1 MSARRTTKPMG
12 TASTTPPRVRTEEQ
26 KEQKRLYDQQRRRDQ
41 RVSESLRLDEIASLS
56 AKNDRLTKRLSGVMQ
71 PAPEIDDVECES
83 PAPVPLPEPQGAAH
97 SSGTES
103 DDGADGEHEINDV
116 TYVGPPLK
124 ETDATTV
131 LAKLQHARLS
141 DKRMRRWTG
150 LTVAV
155 FDSQVAAF
163 TPFLHTTTNVGK
175 QASQKLRPDAWVV
188 PTDAQFF
195 VAFCWLRTYLTQWLM
210 ADVFGLGFRIVA
222 KVLKR
227 VCSAVE
233 RAVDSGKLTSQQGG
247 VAFPSA
253 AELDALDRFNPY
265 KWDGL
270 KRAIAVDGMH
280 MVCYARRLPNE
291 ATDKAAHDKAVREL
305 KQPKHACYGTLA
317 LIACDLTGRIIWY
330 TPPCA
335 GHEQSLL
342 KESTLRALA
351 KQIDAVIVS
360 DAGLHMNSKKED
372 PKTWCRTSQSVG
384 PGMIRLMSLVNK
396 NEPHFKGDVEKTKWC
411 KQVYYTAK
419 HVSQMRIV
427 VENVIAQL
435 RHWHAAS
442 DPWRGHFQF
451 DSGLIDDV
459 QRRDTYCVSQT
470 TAFKCVVALQNAMR
484 HVKPLRHAAWTPD
497 ISGFPE
503 GFKPGYPV
511 NPATKAQFANVKGLT
526 EDATKV
532 LEVGR
537 GVKKAYKDLKKALER
552 RQKRYGGAKVV
563 LDDEPTES
571 EYDEG
576 AGSDA
581 MPVECSDDKDFVV
594 YRKNLKQRVDP
605 DVAAG
610 LKPSRYHTKKHA
622 AAQLE
627 RERAARDAKAAQ
639 LEQQSKEAKRAPKK
653 RSVDESP
660 VVEPAKKKKARKS
673 KNRKVQSEDES

>member
-1 MSARRTTKPMG
+1 
-12 TASTTPPRVRTEEQ
+12 
-26 KEQKRLYDQQRRRDQ
+26 LYDQQRRRDH
-41 RVSESLRLDEIASLS
+41 RVSEKLLLDEIASIS
-56 AKNDRLTKRLSGVMQ
+56 ASRARATKRLSEVMQ
-71 PAPEIDDVECES
+71 QAPEIDDVESQS
-83 PAPVPLPEPQGAAH
+83 PQPVPPPEPLGAAH

-103 DDGADGEHEINDV
+103 DDGGDGEDEINDG
-116 TYVGPPLK
+116 TYVGPPGK
-124 ETDATTV
+124 ETDASAV
-131 LAKLQHARLS
+131 LEKLRHARSS

-150 LTVAV
+150 LTVDV
-155 FDSQVAAF
+155 FNAQVAAF
-163 TPFLHTTTNVGK
+163 TPFLHATTNVGK

-188 PTDAQFF
+188 PTEAQFF
-195 VAFCWLRTYLTQWLM
+195 VAFCWLRTYMTQWLM
-210 ADVFGLGFRIVA
+210 ADVFGLGFRMVA

-227 VCSAVE
+227 VCSAME
-233 RAVDSGKLTSQQGG
+233 RAVDSGKLPSKHGG

-253 AELDALDRFNPY
+253 AELDSLDRFNPY

-317 LIACDLTGRIIWY
+317 IIACDLTGRIIWY

-335 GHEQSLL
+335 GHEQTLL
-342 KESTLRALA
+342 KKSSLRAQA
-351 KQIDAVIVS
+351 KKIDAVIVS

-372 PKTWCRTSQSVG
+372 ENAWCRTSQSVG
-384 PGMIRLMSLVNK
+384 PGMIRLMSLVSK
-396 NEPHFKGDVEKTKWC
+396 NESHFKDDVKKANWC

-435 RHWHAAS
+435 RHWHAVS

-451 DSGLIDDV
+451 DSGLADDV

-484 HVKPLRHAAWTPD
+484 HVKPLRHDAWSPD
-497 ISGFPE
+497 ISGFPK
-503 GFKPGYPV
+503 GFIPGYPV
-511 NPATKAQFANVKGLT
+511 NPETKRQFANVKGLT

-532 LEVGR
+532 LEVDR
-537 GVKKAYKDLKKALER
+537 GVKKAYKQLKKILEDR
-552 RQKRYGGAKVV
+552 HKRYGGAKVMI
-563 LDDEPTES
+563 DDESSST

-581 MPVECSDDKDFVV
+581 VPVECSVDKDFVV
-594 YRKNLKQRVDP
+594 FKKHSKKDVDP
-605 DVAAG
+605 DIAAG
-610 LKPSRYHTKKHA
+610 LKSSRHHTKKHA
-622 AAQLE
+622 ADRLQ
-627 RERAARDAKAAQ
+627 RERAERDAKAAQ
-639 LEQQSKEAKRAPKK
+639 QEQQSKKAKAASKKRTGDEPQPVGSPKK
-653 RSVDESP
+653 KSRAKSRRR
-660 VVEPAKKKKARKS
+660 EPH
-673 KNRKVQSEDES
+673 SEDNS